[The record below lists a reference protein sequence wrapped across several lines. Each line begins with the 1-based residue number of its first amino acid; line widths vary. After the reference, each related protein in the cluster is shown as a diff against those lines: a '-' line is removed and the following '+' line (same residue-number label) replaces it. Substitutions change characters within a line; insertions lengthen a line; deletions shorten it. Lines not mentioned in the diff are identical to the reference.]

1 LASGADGA
9 GIVVVVVA
17 RGVVV
22 VAREVVPTVASLGR
36 VVVAVTVEEGALL
49 TGVVEFED
57 CVFEATVLAGA
68 IVEVGDGATE
78 VVEVDAI
85 DDVVV
90 VAADVVGATVDVVG
104 ASVVVVVVVVVVVA
118 GGDVAGTDVAVM
130 VPVHGNGVPQL
141 NAVELTL
148 VTVRPIELKS
158 VNRPDASVA
167 SRRSFVLATGTIGP
181 FGIKAEV

>member
-9 GIVVVVVA
+9 GIVVVVA

-22 VAREVVPTVASLGR
+22 VAREVVPTVVSLGR

-104 ASVVVVVVVVVVVA
+104 ASVVVVVVVA

-148 VTVRPIELKS
+148 VTVRPIELES
-158 VNRPDASVA
+158 VNKPEASVA